1 MGDGGKGDS
10 PRPIADKKQYE
21 NNWDAIFGKN
31 QKHKQQDMTELNGDG
46 NRDRGRYGEDLTDGW
61 EDEEELMDFHGIP
74 TKKSI
79 QRLREKFNGTSE
91 SDMWDHYCT
100 AEASSMKIGKDEE
113 CSWCGMTEK

>member
-10 PRPIADKKQYE
+10 PRPITDKKQYE

-46 NRDRGRYGEDLTDGW
+46 NRDRGRYGEDLGD
-61 EDEEELMDFHGIP
+61 DEELMEFHGIP

-79 QRLREKFNGTSE
+79 QKLKEKFNTWE
-91 SDMWDHYCT
+91 HYCT
-100 AEASSMKIGKDEE
+100 AEASTMRIGKDEE
-113 CSWCGMTEK
+113 CNWCGMTEK

>member
-10 PRPIADKKQYE
+10 PRPITDKKQYE

-46 NRDRGRYGEDLTDGW
+46 NRDRGRYGEDLGD
-61 EDEEELMDFHGIP
+61 DEELMEFHGIP

-79 QRLREKFNGTSE
+79 EKLREKFNTWE
-91 SDMWDHYCT
+91 HYCT
-100 AEASSMKIGKDEE
+100 AEASSMRIGKDEE
-113 CSWCGMTEK
+113 CNWCGMTEK